1 MFVTQTAS
9 TSFDL
14 PRVAVYKAFA
24 FPTKIWKALLPQTHL
39 FVGEGGGGGR
49 GISCRVWEIVPTIL
63 ARIVGFSILTQI
75 IISQTY

>member
-39 FVGEGGGGGR
+39 FVGEGGGGGEVF
-49 GISCRVWEIVPTIL
+49 RVEFGKSSQQFWPGLLVL
-63 ARIVGFSILTQI
+63 AF
-75 IISQTY
+75 

>member
-39 FVGEGGGGGR
+39 FVGEGVGEGGGGEVF
-49 GISCRVWEIVPTIL
+49 RVEFGKSSQQFWPGLLVL
-63 ARIVGFSILTQI
+63 AF
-75 IISQTY
+75 